1 MRSHAHGKKRDVLLL
16 KSPAVATMFFMLLS
30 PALKAQASSLLIE
43 DMTWTE
49 VRDTIAAGKTTA
61 IYYAASTEQN
71 GPGVA
76 LGKHVFIAHYLAPL
90 IAAQLGNALVYPTM
104 PFAPTGD
111 WGLTEP
117 GVIDPAKKKGHMRYA
132 GSVNLAE
139 EIFGAVAHD
148 VALSAISAGFKNIV
162 LMCDHG
168 GAAQS
173 QLATVAE
180 KMNKEWSPKGIHV
193 YYIPDLYYKEKEL
206 MKEYMQKHGLPVDSH
221 AGTDDTSEL
230 LYLDKMV
237 NGKTSKWVHSAN
249 LVNAR
254 EGDGTGVDGD
264 QTKATVE
271 MGKMFTDAK
280 VSFAVNQIKQVI
292 AAGK

>member
-1 MRSHAHGKKRDVLLL
+1 M
-16 KSPAVATMFFMLLS
+16 KSLIVSAVFLMLMTPAV
-30 PALKAQASSLLIE
+30 KGQANSLLIE

-49 VRDTIAAGKTTA
+49 VRDAIAAGKTTA

-76 LGKHVFIAHYLAPL
+76 LGKHVFIAHYLAPI

-111 WGLTEP
+111 WGVGGP

-132 GSVNLAE
+132 GSVNVSDE
-139 EIFGAVAHD
+139 TFGAIAHD
-148 VALSAISAGFKNIV
+148 VALSAISAGFKNVV

-173 QLATVAE
+173 QLEKVAD
-180 KMNKEWSPKGIHV
+180 KMNQEWSPRGIHV
-193 YYIPDLYYKEKEL
+193 YYIPDLYYKEKEV

-230 LYLDKMV
+230 LYVGKMANGESSKWIRGTKLV
-237 NGKTSKWVHSAN
+237 NG
-249 LVNAR
+249 R

-264 QTKATVE
+264 ETKATVE
-271 MGKMFTDAK
+271 LGKLFTDAK
-280 VSFAVNQIKQVI
+280 VSLAVDQIKQLI

>member
-1 MRSHAHGKKRDVLLL
+1 MKFLSISTILL
-16 KSPAVATMFFMLLS
+16 MLLI
-30 PALKAQASSLLIE
+30 PALKAQTTSLLIE

-49 VRDTIAAGKTTA
+49 VRDAISTGKTTA

-71 GPGVA
+71 GPGMA
-76 LGKHVFIAHYLAPL
+76 LGKHVFIAHYLSQK
-90 IAAQLGNALVYPTM
+90 IAAQLVNALVYPTM

-111 WGLTEP
+111 WGLTGP

-132 GSVNLAE
+132 GSVNLSDE
-139 EIFGAVAHD
+139 TFGAVAHD
-148 VALSAISAGFKNIV
+148 VALSAISAGFKNVV

-173 QLATVAE
+173 QLGKVAGA
-180 KMNKEWSPKGIHV
+180 MNEEWSPKGIHV
-193 YYIPDLYYKEKEL
+193 YYVPDLYYKEKEV
-206 MKEYMQKHGLPVDSH
+206 MKDYMQKHGLPVDSH

-230 LYLDKMV
+230 MYVDKMV
-237 NGKTSKWVHSAN
+237 NGKASKWIRPSKLIKAH
-249 LVNAR
+249 

-264 QTKATVE
+264 QTKATLAL
-271 MGKMFTDAK
+271 GKMFTDAK
-280 VSFAVNQIKQVI
+280 VSFAVNQIQQLI

>member
-1 MRSHAHGKKRDVLLL
+1 MKSLAISTVLLL
-16 KSPAVATMFFMLLS
+16 LLS
-30 PALKAQASSLLIE
+30 PALKAQSNSLLIE

-49 VRDTIAAGKTTA
+49 VRDAIAAGKTTA

-76 LGKHVFIAHYLAPL
+76 LGKHVFIAHYLGSK
-90 IAAQLGNALVYPTM
+90 IAAQLGNALVYPTI

-111 WGLTEP
+111 WGLTSP
-117 GVIDPAKKKGHMRYA
+117 GIIDPAKQTGHMRYA

-139 EIFGAVAHD
+139 ETFGAVAHD
-148 VALSAISAGFKNIV
+148 VALSAISAGFKNVV

-173 QLATVAE
+173 QLAKVAE
-180 KMNKEWSPKGIHV
+180 TMNKEWSPKGIHI
-193 YYIPDLYYKEKEL
+193 YYVPDLYFKEKDV
-206 MKEYMQKHGLPVDSH
+206 MKEYMQKHGLPIDSH

-230 LYLDKMV
+230 KYVDKMV
-237 NGKTSKWVHSAN
+237 NGESSKWIRSAKLIN
-249 LVNAR
+249 GR
-254 EGDGTGVDGD
+254 QGDGTGVDGD
-264 QTKATVE
+264 ETKATLE
-271 MGKMFTDAK
+271 LGKMFTDAK
-280 VSFAVNQIKQVI
+280 VSFAVSQIKQFI

>member
-1 MRSHAHGKKRDVLLL
+1 
-16 KSPAVATMFFMLLS
+16 MLLI
-30 PALKAQASSLLIE
+30 PALKAQTTSLLIE

-49 VRDTIAAGKTTA
+49 VRDAISTGKTTA

-71 GPGVA
+71 GPGMA
-76 LGKHVFIAHYLAPL
+76 LGKHVFIAHYLSQK

-111 WGLTEP
+111 WGLTGP
-117 GVIDPAKKKGHMRYA
+117 GVIDLAKKKGHMRYA
-132 GSVNLAE
+132 GSVNLSDE
-139 EIFGAVAHD
+139 TFGAVAHD
-148 VALSAISAGFKNIV
+148 VALSAISAGFKNVV

-173 QLATVAE
+173 QLGKVAGA
-180 KMNKEWSPKGIHV
+180 MNEEWSPKGIHV
-193 YYIPDLYYKEKEL
+193 YYVPDLYYKEKEV
-206 MKEYMQKHGLPVDSH
+206 MKDYMQKHGLPVDSH

-230 LYLDKMV
+230 MYVDKMV
-237 NGKTSKWVHSAN
+237 NGKASKWIRPSK
-249 LVNAR
+249 LTNAH

-264 QTKATVE
+264 QTKATLAL
-271 MGKMFTDAK
+271 GKMFTDAK
-280 VSFAVNQIKQVI
+280 VSFAVNQIQQLI

>member
-1 MRSHAHGKKRDVLLL
+1 MKFLAI
-16 KSPAVATMFFMLLS
+16 ATAFLMLLNPS
-30 PALKAQASSLLIE
+30 FAAPTHFWLIE

-49 VRDTIAAGKTTA
+49 VRDAISTGKTTA

-76 LGKHVFIAHYLAPL
+76 LGKHVFIAHYLSQR

-104 PFAPTGD
+104 PFAPTGN

-139 EIFGAVAHD
+139 ETFGAVAHD
-148 VALSAISAGFKNIV
+148 VALSAISAGFKNVV
-162 LMCDHG
+162 LTCDHG

-173 QLATVAE
+173 QLGRVAE
-180 KMNKEWSPKGIHV
+180 QMNKEWSPKGIHV
-193 YYIPDLYYKEKEL
+193 YYIPDLYFKEKDV
-206 MKEYMQKHGLPVDSH
+206 MMYYMQKHGLPVDSH

-230 LYLDKMV
+230 MYIDKMV
-237 NGKTSKWVHSAN
+237 NGKASKWIRPSKLIKAH
-249 LVNAR
+249 

-264 QTKATVE
+264 QTKATLAL
-271 MGKMFTDAK
+271 GKMFTDAK
-280 VSFAVNQIKQVI
+280 VSFAVNQIRQLI